1 MKISDILTEFKIA
14 PQKDKDYEVLT
25 LTEKNGFVKQ
35 SDRFNKR
42 LATENISKYKVI
54 EKGDMAFNPYLLWA
68 GAIALNINFEV
79 GIISPLYPTFKVD
92 NCIDSSYLY
101 SILLSPQMIRKFDQI
116 SFGSVPRKRRSTVKD
131 FLQLTL
137 PPLPPLGEQKRI
149 AEMLEKSSETIQQVD
164 HEIEKLENLSL
175 SVVDHFIRDEVPH
188 KQPLNELVDF
198 CGGSTPSK
206 KNKDF
211 WADKGICWFTS
222 KDLKF
227 DELVD
232 SLDHIT
238 EKAINET
245 ALKPA
250 SSKKSVAISLRG
262 MSLAHRIP
270 MSILP
275 GNSCINQDLKALIPK
290 ENVDI
295 YVLFALLKREE
306 KFLLTKVSSS
316 AHGTRKLDFS
326 HIRALNV
333 PKLEADQLFRIK
345 KNLQEIQQLKSHL
358 IQKLILLQELQRS
371 LSVRA
376 FAGQL

>member
-137 PPLPPLGEQKRI
+137 PLLPPLGEQKRI

>member
-1 MKISDILTEFKIA
+1 
-14 PQKDKDYEVLT
+14 
-25 LTEKNGFVKQ
+25 
-35 SDRFNKR
+35 
-42 LATENISKYKVI
+42 
-54 EKGDMAFNPYLLWA
+54 
-68 GAIALNINFEV
+68 
-79 GIISPLYPTFKVD
+79 
-92 NCIDSSYLY
+92 
-101 SILLSPQMIRKFDQI
+101 MIRKFDQI